1 MRLFCARVIAP
12 EDIRIVAFFFS
23 PLSLSLS
30 FDSVG
35 AFFLFSCDLKNWRF
49 LSNTHA
55 QGKVKKRN
63 VDFKRERTH
72 AHTHAQSNKTKQMAD
87 KAPQSA
93 EELTTFVQSMLT
105 QMQSRFQ
112 QMSDEIIT
120 KIDDLGNRIEEL
132 DEQVQKMS
140 DLSSDEKGNEKK

>member
-1 MRLFCARVIAP
+1 
-12 EDIRIVAFFFS
+12 
-23 PLSLSLS
+23 
-30 FDSVG
+30 
-35 AFFLFSCDLKNWRF
+35 
-49 LSNTHA
+49 
-55 QGKVKKRN
+55 
-63 VDFKRERTH
+63 
-72 AHTHAQSNKTKQMAD
+72 MAD

-93 EELTTFVQSMLT
+93 EELTTFVPMLT